1 MTRQPW
7 WSPKH
12 RSSSPDNGVDALT
25 ELTRLHLGSL
35 HATACEVAHIRRTR
49 SSGNSVPWVTP
60 HTSLEL
66 PGRAAR
72 SRGRTSTGEFQSIH
86 GILSSTFLDSRF
98 HGNDGLVVISDAV
111 YRPSG
116 STTPLFS

>member
-7 WSPKH
+7 WSPKR

-25 ELTRLHLGSL
+25 ELTRLRLGSL
-35 HATACEVAHIRRTR
+35 HATACEVAHVRRTR

-86 GILSSTFLDSRF
+86 GILSGTLLFLECALAAQADNVVSGDRHLQEIKTF
-98 HGNDGLVVISDAV
+98 
-111 YRPSG
+111 
-116 STTPLFS
+116 